1 VTVAPRFRSFTPL
14 ALVLIGLGGAV
25 IAQTTRV
32 RANPADD
39 SRPPETRAD
48 TPAITLEAVTFDTF
62 RARVTTAA
70 ETSRYVLVD
79 AWATNCGPCKENF
92 PHLVQMH
99 KKYAAK
105 GLAVMSASL
114 DDRDDPKAVA
124 EARKF
129 LKEKGATFPNF
140 LIDEEFPGAYEKFD
154 IGPIPA
160 VFLYGP
166 GGKEIKRFTMEDPDN
181 QFTYE
186 QVEKTVAGLLA
197 GEPSPKDEK
206 NRGKHD

>member
-1 VTVAPRFRSFTPL
+1 MIVTVPARRRSLAPL
-14 ALVLIGLGGAV
+14 ALVLVGLGGNKVTAPPTVPAAV
-25 IAQTTRV
+25 VEPTADESRV
-32 RANPADD
+32 N
-39 SRPPETRAD
+39 
-48 TPAITLEAVTFDTF
+48 PAITLEAVTFETF

-70 ETSRYVLVD
+70 KSSKYVLVD

-99 KKYAAK
+99 RKYADQ

-166 GGKEIKRFTMEDPDN
+166 DGKEVKRFTLEDASN
-181 QFTYE
+181 QFTYD
-186 QVEKTVAGLLA
+186 QVEKVVKELLA
-197 GEPSPKDEK
+197 GKPTAS
-206 NRGKHD
+206 R

>member
-1 VTVAPRFRSFTPL
+1 VIVAARFRSFAPL
-14 ALVLIGLGGAV
+14 ALALIGLGV
-25 IAQTTRV
+25 TLTTPTTRA
-32 RANPADD
+32 RARPAAVSEPGADE
-39 SRPPETRAD
+39 SRVEAPT
-48 TPAITLEAVTFDTF
+48 ITLEAVRFDTF
-62 RARVTTAA
+62 RARVAA
-70 ETSRYVLVD
+70 AARTSKYVLVD
-79 AWATNCGPCKENF
+79 AWASNCGPCKENF

-99 KKYAAK
+99 KKYASK

-114 DDRDDPKAVA
+114 DDRDDPKAVE

-140 LIDEEFPGAYEKFD
+140 LIDEEFPGGFEKFD

-181 QFTYE
+181 QFTYQ
-186 QVEKTVAGLLA
+186 QVEQTVADLLA
-197 GEPSPKDEK
+197 GKPLPKDEK
-206 NRGKHD
+206 DD